1 MSEEA
6 VKQPIAEQPAAK
18 PVVKPAPKPAA
29 PAAAARKVPCA
40 TCDEISR
47 GYRNERICPDCA
59 DLRRLLGE
67 P

>member
-29 PAAAARKVPCA
+29 PAAAAPIKEVFKRP
-40 TCDEISR
+40 
-47 GYRNERICPDCA
+47 
-59 DLRRLLGE
+59 RRLTSVFDMNLSPEWIGRE
-67 P
+67 NG